1 MALKKPG
8 DFFQRKEVVKLK
20 EEIDQLV
27 NPELSELSGA
37 YGKYK
42 DNVNKFQSLSDSIE
56 NLQKEVKDIKVEVYK
71 KEELNEIDLESI
83 INSSLLLEQKIK
95 EIKENVEKE
104 SKNVLNISSIKHRK
118 LEEDI
123 KIYHDKALSVI
134 QNEVGKIE
142 KDQKSYNSKLSSIRS
157 EIFRTEDLK
166 KVTEKV
172 KEDLAEF
179 QKVDYDISEKI
190 KHMEDVFVKFNEQV
204 TLKENVITEP
214 PSTDNNDPLTPLDQK
229 FVTFDQLSDHYR
241 VFINRIQQQ
250 LSTLGGG
257 GAVRIQDMDD
267 IDLSTAKV
275 NNKFLKYNSTSGKWE
290 GADASGGA
298 GTVNIIDDTTP
309 QLGGNLDLNS
319 NNITGTGN
327 INITGTV
334 TATDINSASD
344 IKLKKN
350 IKTIENPISKIM
362 GIEGVSFNW
371 KYNNKPSL
379 GVTADHLQNIL
390 PELVKEDD
398 IKSVNYNGLVGLL
411 IECVKNQQQQIDELK
426 DKLNN

>member
-8 DFFQRKEVVKLK
+8 DFFQRKEVIKLK

-27 NPELSELSGA
+27 NPELSELSSA
-37 YGKYK
+37 FDNYK
-42 DNVNKFQSLSDSIE
+42 EKVNKFELLSGVIE
-56 NLQKEVKDIKVEVYK
+56 DVQKELKDIKVEVYK
-71 KEELNEIDLESI
+71 KEELEETVIK
-83 INSSLLLEQKIK
+83 SSLLLEKKIK
-95 EIKENVEKE
+95 EIKEDVEKE
-104 SKNVLNISSIKHRK
+104 SKNVLSISSIKHRK

-123 KIYHDKALSVI
+123 KIYHNKALSVI

-142 KDQKSYNSKLSSIRS
+142 EGQKSYNSKLSSIRS

-190 KHMEDVFVKFNEQV
+190 KYMEDVFVKFNEQV

-214 PSTDNNDPLTPLDQK
+214 PSTDNVDPLTPLDQK
-229 FVTFDQLSDHYR
+229 FVTFDKLSEHYQL
-241 VFINRIQQQ
+241 FINRIQRQ

-275 NNKFLKYNSTSGKWE
+275 NNKFLKYDSATNKWL
-290 GADASGGA
+290 GADASVE
-298 GTVNIIDDTTP
+298 TVNIIDDTSP

-319 NNITGTGN
+319 KNITGTGN
-327 INITGTV
+327 IDITGTV

-350 IKTIENPISKIM
+350 IKAIENPISKIM

-371 KYNNKPSL
+371 KSNNKPSL

-426 DKLNN
+426 DQLNN